1 MYDVLVVGGGVM
13 GLSAAIA
20 MKQRGYHVALC
31 DSGDIDETSLGDS
44 MRVYAINQ
52 ASVALF
58 KTLDIWDKMHTSAP
72 YRNMYVWDAKSKG
85 IIDFDARMQAQ
96 DALGFIVSESDLK
109 RALILKAKVLGVC
122 LHAGTEVS
130 KCTEHP
136 ESIEVEGLRAKHV
149 IIADGANSKT
159 RALLN
164 VPIVIK
170 PYEQDALVATIEVEK
185 SHEQTAFQ
193 VFHPKGPLAFLP
205 LANPH
210 QCSIVWSHP
219 AKDIQALKAM
229 SDTLFEQELERAF
242 ASKLGATK
250 ILSKRISFPLY
261 MRHVQQYVGRRWL
274 LMGDAAHTIHPLAG
288 LGLNLGLADLKA
300 WLKIIDE
307 QGPKA
312 WQPRYMQA
320 YQRAR
325 KYEVSA
331 VIALMQGIK
340 STFATD
346 TTLFA
351 ALRGTGIDAINKLP
365 LLKRAMMRFA
375 SGIE

>member
-58 KTLDIWDKMHTSAP
+58 KALDIWGKTHTSAP
-72 YRNMYVWDAKSKG
+72 YRNMSIWDAKSKG
-85 IIDFDARMQAQ
+85 AIDFDARMQAQ

-109 RALILKAKVLGVC
+109 RALILKAKAIEVC
-122 LHAGTEVS
+122 LHAGTEVNT
-130 KCTEHP
+130 CTEHP
-136 ESIEVEGLRAKHV
+136 ESMEVEGLRAKHV

-159 RALLN
+159 RELLK
-164 VPIVIK
+164 VPMVTK

-185 SHEQTAFQ
+185 PHKQTAFQ

-210 QCSIVWSHP
+210 HCSIVWSYP
-219 AKDIQALKAM
+219 AKDIQQLKAM
-229 SDTLFEQELERAF
+229 PEEKFSEELERTF
-242 ASKLGATK
+242 SSKLGTTK
-250 ILSKRISFPLY
+250 LLSKRISFPLY

-274 LMGDAAHTIHPLAG
+274 VMGDAAHTIHPLAG
-288 LGLNLGLADLKA
+288 LGLNLGLADLVA
-300 WLKIIDE
+300 WLNIVDE

-346 TTLFA
+346 TSLFA
-351 ALRGTGIDAINKLP
+351 VLRGTGIGAINKLP
-365 LLKRAMMRFA
+365 PLKRAMMRFA